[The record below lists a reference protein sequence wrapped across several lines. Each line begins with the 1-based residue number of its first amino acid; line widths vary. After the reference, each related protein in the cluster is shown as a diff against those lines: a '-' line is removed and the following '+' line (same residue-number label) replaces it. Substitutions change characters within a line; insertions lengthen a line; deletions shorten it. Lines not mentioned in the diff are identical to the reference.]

1 MKVCCVIV
9 NYNDGDTVM
18 NLVDRI
24 TGFKVLEG
32 IVVVDNRSTDDSLE
46 KLRSLEGDKVT
57 VIRGERNG
65 GYGYGNNLGVQYAVK
80 VMGATH
86 VAIANPD
93 VEFTE
98 RTILALGRLFQKHPD
113 LGAAAPVMEDMQY
126 GGLGRGWRLHGFL
139 GELLVMGPVSRRLFR
154 RFLNY
159 PEQYY
164 RGKRV
169 VGVGAVHGSMLMVDG
184 KAFLEC
190 GGYDEGIFLY
200 QEESVLGWRMRTG
213 GYRTAVLMTETYV
226 HRHGTSII
234 KSCES
239 QMRRQMIRHESVL
252 YYMKHYL
259 YINRFQQLAA
269 KVWFGGILAE
279 IWLAGAGKAVF
290 GDVRKGPGRV
300 LRGRQETGRPV

>member
-46 KLRSLEGDKVT
+46 KLRSLEGDKVI

-86 VAIANPD
+86 VVIANPD

-159 PEQYY
+159 PEPYY

-169 VGVGAVHGSMLMVDG
+169 VGVARSTVLCLWLTG
-184 KAFLEC
+184 KRFWSAADMMRGYFC
-190 GGYDEGIFLY
+190 IRRSRCWAGG
-200 QEESVLGWRMRTG
+200 
-213 GYRTAVLMTETYV
+213 
-226 HRHGTSII
+226 
-234 KSCES
+234 
-239 QMRRQMIRHESVL
+239 
-252 YYMKHYL
+252 
-259 YINRFQQLAA
+259 
-269 KVWFGGILAE
+269 
-279 IWLAGAGKAVF
+279 
-290 GDVRKGPGRV
+290 
-300 LRGRQETGRPV
+300 

>member
-86 VAIANPD
+86 VVIANPD

-126 GGLGRGWRLHGFL
+126 GGLGRGWRLHGCL
-139 GELLVMGPVSRRLFR
+139 GELLVLGPVSRRLFR

-279 IWLAGAGKAVF
+279 IWLVGAGKAVI
-290 GDVRKGPGRV
+290 GGVRKGPGRV